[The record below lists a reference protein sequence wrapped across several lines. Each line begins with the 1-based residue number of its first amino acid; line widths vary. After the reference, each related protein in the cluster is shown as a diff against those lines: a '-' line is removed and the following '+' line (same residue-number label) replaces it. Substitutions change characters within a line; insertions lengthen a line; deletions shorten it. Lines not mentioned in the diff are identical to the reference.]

1 MTPEWIAGVLD
12 HWFGTDEPDDLAAAT
27 RAKIKRDGP
36 RGTHKTTPAL
46 DQRVARTPSKEASVP
61 SRPPIDVGS
70 ARKARAV
77 AERPLDLTAARAV
90 RAAAAKPP
98 TPTPAPAPTPKPRR
112 GLPLGSKP
120 HTYRVNADV
129 SFTVNAR
136 TPSGLAANWTQAVE
150 DLGFALR
157 SHSIAVFERVGSPS
171 VDIDHIDG
179 KQYIDIGVDS
189 RLPVAERQQQL
200 RRTLAE
206 SAFRAQYKGVWSVA
220 ARDACREFVDR
231 IASDRAGGPVGG
243 SLLVQR
249 ASAAVRQV
257 RR

>member
-1 MTPEWIAGVLD
+1 VTPEYVAAVLD
-12 HWFGTDEPDDLAAAT
+12 FWFGVVGESDDLTAAT
-27 RAKIKRDGP
+27 RSKIKRDGP
-36 RGTHKTTPAL
+36 RGTHKTIPAL

-70 ARKARAV
+70 ARKVRAV
-77 AERPLDLTAARAV
+77 AERPLDVGAVRAA

-98 TPTPAPAPTPKPRR
+98 RAAPAPTPKPRR

-179 KQYIDIGVDS
+179 KQFVDIGIDS